1 MNQRISRRKALSD
14 LTKIAG
20 AAALSF
26 SVGGLAGYLLGSR
39 FREAVTKTVVSTST
53 LTIYKTE
60 TQTVTSTK
68 TITRMYT
75 KTERPEI
82 RIEVEVG
89 KSYNATV
96 RDYEVGLK
104 VIGPELDSLK
114 AYYENASIGGVLDRW
129 ERRVT
134 AYYSSFLTHGE
145 IGEQRIRLEV
155 EKDGVRAEKEFS
167 IDIGLGED
175 EIAQSPLDR
184 DGLKVLWR
192 DLLEDVGLNLDR
204 EEVFRKEYEIVREID
219 CSSGIWQSS
228 CSKNI

>member
-39 FREAVTKTVVSTST
+39 FSEAVTKTVVSTST
-53 LTIYKTE
+53 LTFYKTE
-60 TQTVTSTK
+60 TQTITSTK
-68 TITRMYT
+68 TIMMTYTTT

-89 KSYNATV
+89 KSYNAAV

-114 AYYENASIGGVLDRW
+114 AYYENASIGGIIDKW
-129 ERRVT
+129 ERKT
-134 AYYSSFLTHGE
+134 DAYCSSFLTQRE
-145 IGEQRIRLEV
+145 IGDQRIRLEV
-155 EKDGVRAEKEFS
+155 EKDGVKAEKEFS
-167 IDIGLGED
+167 INIGLRED
-175 EIAQSPLDR
+175 DIAQSPLDR

-192 DLLEDVGLNLDR
+192 DLLEDVR
-204 EEVFRKEYEIVREID
+204 R
-219 CSSGIWQSS
+219 
-228 CSKNI
+228 